1 MLGAPFSPEAT
12 KGTRSKV
19 VTVEGMSQKEVVAF
33 LKRETVWQDESRQK
47 QLDRLA
53 ELAGDRFDLLQ
64 DLSLSVAA
72 CKSSDAAIAGVTR
85 QLAAPA

>member
-1 MLGAPFSPEAT
+1 MSPEAT
-12 KGTRSKV
+12 GDTRSKV